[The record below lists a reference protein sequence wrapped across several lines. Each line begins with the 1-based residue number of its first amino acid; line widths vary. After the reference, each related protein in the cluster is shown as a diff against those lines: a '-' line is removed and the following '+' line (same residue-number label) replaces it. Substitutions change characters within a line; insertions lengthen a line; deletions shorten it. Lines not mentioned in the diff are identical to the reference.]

1 MCQRLTLE
9 QFGFVLALFSH
20 RRLPPFEF
28 TSHYAFAPRPTSR
41 VRSCTDPPAGYCLT
55 PTAELA
61 KTERGPISRSGPSI
75 FSMSPNQAIP
85 TEKLIRFFPTRR
97 HPIVDHSLVPRGA
110 QRQWL
115 QACVPDGHQPQCMFS
130 LYPPYTPDE
139 FTRVGLVLHH
149 TSQDFLSPPQILL

>member
-75 FSMSPNQAIP
+75 FSMSPNQAISS
-85 TEKLIRFFPTRR
+85 EKSNLAHPAFRGVGVTSSSTNVPSSDLPRFRT
-97 HPIVDHSLVPRGA
+97 L
-110 QRQWL
+110 
-115 QACVPDGHQPQCMFS
+115 
-130 LYPPYTPDE
+130 
-139 FTRVGLVLHH
+139 
-149 TSQDFLSPPQILL
+149 